1 MIPAAAREDGFS
13 LVEVL
18 VSLAVIAVMSGLLFD
33 TLSRNLRLA
42 QEMTRRRE
50 AVLLAQSLLAEAS
63 VPSPGTGL
71 QDAGRRGPLAWR
83 IDRRTQQ
90 DNARETGP
98 RLQELRIRVTDAAT
112 GRPLTSVTT
121 LRLAR

>member
-1 MIPAAAREDGFS
+1 MTPAIREQGFS

-18 VSLAVIAVMSGLLFD
+18 VSLAVIAVMSALLFE

-42 QEMTRRRE
+42 QDMTRRRE
-50 AVLLAQSLLAEAS
+50 AVLLAQSLLAEAG
-63 VPSPGTGL
+63 VPPPGTGL
-71 QDAGRRGPLAWR
+71 QDSGRRGPFAWR

-90 DNARETGP
+90 DNARDSAP
-98 RLQELRIRVTDAAT
+98 RLQELRIRVSDAAT
-112 GRPLTSVTT
+112 GRPLTSVAT